1 MSEFENNP
9 NVIPAA
15 EDVADE
21 AQTTAA
27 VAADSEAADTAAEED
42 ISAAEAL
49 AAEED
54 EELLDAILHKDNKK
68 KTKKRKDKK
77 SNVNFRRLR
86 YGSSATILTAVVV
99 AAVILLNVV
108 VGIVADKFPIALDL
122 SSNKIYTLSQES
134 VDIAK
139 KVTDKLEV
147 IVFSEES
154 QFQNPNIGSQNNIP
168 ELDTTIKEFYN
179 ALRQYKNHSDNNFTF
194 RFIDPDQEPAKFSE
208 YENKYEAQI
217 GSILFLYGERHK
229 MRTLDDIYYLDAS
242 SYQSTGTYVFEST
255 VEKMM
260 ASTVYSL
267 VSGTDRVVQ
276 VLVGHDEDAATIAG
290 MKEICELNGY
300 TFEELSIVGS
310 APFNDKAEVMLI
322 AAPKTDYSAA
332 EIKRVRDW
340 VFNDGNYGRHLVYF
354 AHPTADCPNL
364 FEYINVEYKIQVTNE
379 IIYETDINRMG
390 TYNGLYALAD
400 VPASH
405 LISEAA
411 NTAKLYTPYARRLT
425 TTLENK
431 SQDDA
436 IGQFKNVLST
446 HPESAQLL
454 SLTETDKEAYSAP
467 TGEYPLTSMLVSVI
481 DSYNNNTSES
491 VYGSVI
497 VSGSCQMAYSENLKS
512 SVYKNEDLILEALN
526 AVTGNKSEITI
537 SNKEIDVDTIS
548 FDGTTALVLGL
559 GVFIIGLPVI
569 VLIICLVVFLR
580 RKNL

>member
-1 MSEFENNP
+1 MSEFKNDP
-9 NVIPAA
+9 NVTPAA
-15 EDVADE
+15 E
-21 AQTTAA
+21 
-27 VAADSEAADTAAEED
+27 SEAEEVQTAAEEVV
-42 ISAAEAL
+42 EAVE
-49 AAEED
+49 AAEESSKAAKPAR
-54 EELLDAILHKDNKK
+54 EKKAKK
-68 KTKKRKDKK
+68 KSTL
-77 SNVNFRRLR
+77 NLRRLR
-86 YGSSATILTAVVV
+86 YGSSATALTAVVI
-99 AAVILLNVV
+99 AAVILLNVI

-122 SSNKIYTLSQES
+122 SANKIYTLSQES

-147 IVFSEES
+147 IVFSDEA
-154 QFQNPNIGSQNNIP
+154 QFQNPNIGSQSNLP
-168 ELDTTIKEFYN
+168 ELDTTIKEFYS

-194 RFIDPDQEPAKFSE
+194 RFIDPNQEPAKFSE

-217 GSILFLYGERHK
+217 GSILFLYGEQYK
-229 MRTLDDIYYLDAS
+229 MRTLDDLYYLDAS
-242 SYQSTGTYVFEST
+242 SYQTTGTYDFASS

-322 AAPKTDYSAA
+322 AAPQSDYSAA

-340 VFNDGNYGRHLVYF
+340 VFNNGDYGRHLVYF

-364 FEYINVEYKIQVTNE
+364 VEYLNVEYQVQVTNE

-390 TYNGLYALAD
+390 AYNGLYALAD
-400 VPASH
+400 VPASD
-405 LISEAA
+405 LISDAV
-411 NTAKLYTPYARRLT
+411 NTGKLFTPYARRLT
-425 TTLENK
+425 TTLESK
-431 SQDDA
+431 SEEDA
-436 IGQFKNVLST
+436 IGMFKCLLNN
-446 HPESAQLL
+446 HPESAKLL
-454 SLTETDKEAYSAP
+454 SLTETDKEPYDAP
-467 TGEYPLTSMLVSVI
+467 AGEYPLTTMLVSVI
-481 DSYNNNTSES
+481 DSYNNNTSKS
-491 VYGSVI
+491 VFGSVI

-537 SNKEIDVDTIS
+537 SNKEIDVDTIT
-548 FDGTTALVLGL
+548 FDGITALVLGL
-559 GVFIIGLPVI
+559 GVFIIGLPVL
-569 VLIICLVVFLR
+569 VLVICLVVFLR